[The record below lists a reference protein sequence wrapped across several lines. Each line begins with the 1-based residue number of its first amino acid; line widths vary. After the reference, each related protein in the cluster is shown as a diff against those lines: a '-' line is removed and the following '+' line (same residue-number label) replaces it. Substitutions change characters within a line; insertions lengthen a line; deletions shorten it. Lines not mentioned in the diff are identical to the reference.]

1 MFRIY
6 LKNNEY
12 SLILNV
18 FINHISPHI
27 IKVEF
32 PVENVSNELAE
43 TQLEIMQLIS
53 DNTMISQ
60 NTIAMEL
67 NMTVSGV
74 KRAMKRMQRTDII
87 MRDESYRK
95 GKWIILK
102 KE

>member
-6 LKNNEY
+6 LKINEY
-12 SLILNV
+12 SLILNE

-27 IKVEF
+27 MNVEF
-32 PVENVSNELAE
+32 PVENVSNELTE
-43 TQLEIMQLIS
+43 TQLEIMQLIG

-74 KRAMKRMQRTDII
+74 
-87 MRDESYRK
+87 
-95 GKWIILK
+95 
-102 KE
+102 